1 MYFSCDP
8 AELVYLISHAEHIF
22 TDSFHGSV
30 FSILFKRNFTV
41 FDRVEEGKSM
51 SSRIKTLLQTFHIE
65 EKMYM
70 NGEDISNKKVNYDY
84 IEEVL
89 KDNKDRYKKFIDSAL
104 ER

>member
-1 MYFSCDP
+1 
-8 AELVYLISHAEHIF
+8 
-22 TDSFHGSV
+22 
-30 FSILFKRNFTV
+30 
-41 FDRVEEGKSM
+41 
-51 SSRIKTLLQTFHIE
+51 
-65 EKMYM
+65 M